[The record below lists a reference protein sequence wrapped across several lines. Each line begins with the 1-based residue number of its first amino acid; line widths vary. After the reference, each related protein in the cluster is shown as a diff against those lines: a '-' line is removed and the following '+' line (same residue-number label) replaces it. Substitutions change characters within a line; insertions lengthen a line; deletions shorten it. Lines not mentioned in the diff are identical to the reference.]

1 MKNLLARA
9 AIKEDG
15 KLLRILTDDLEA
27 SAFEYGSRMSE
38 LFPAFI
44 IEKIK
49 DHKAVIAVTKNNI
62 WVGYSFLKIEET
74 GVTNAYRVYRVPS
87 PVKEEI
93 FELLKKIYPGQNL

>member
-49 DHKAVIAVTKNNI
+49 DRKAIIAVTKNNI
-62 WVGYSFLKIEET
+62 WVGYSFLKIDGNRVST
-74 GVTNAYRVYRVPS
+74 AYRIYRVPS

-93 FELLKKIYPGQNL
+93 FELLKEVYPGQNL